1 MVIRKGTKEDIEAIY
16 AIELESFSVP
26 WSLESI
32 TKELENEM
40 AYYVVAEEDGQV
52 LGYAGL
58 WDVVGEGQITNI
70 AVRPSGRR
78 KGIGKRLVEGLM
90 AYGKEKGLEV
100 LILEVRESNEAAIR
114 LYSQAGFK
122 DIGKRKNYYTKPTE
136 DAILMALTLS

>member
-40 AYYVVAEEDGQV
+40 AYYVVAEEAGQV

-78 KGIGKRLVEGLM
+78 KGIGKKLVEGLM

-100 LILEVRESNEAAIR
+100 LILEVRQSNEAAIK

>member
-16 AIELESFSVP
+16 NIELESFSVP

-40 AYYVVAEEDGQV
+40 AYYVVAEEEGQV

-58 WDVVGEGQITNI
+58 WNVVGEGQITNI

-78 KGIGKRLVEGLM
+78 KGIGKKLVEGLI
-90 AYGKEKGLEV
+90 AYGKEKSLEV
-100 LILEVRESNEAAIR
+100 LILEVRQSNEAAIK
-114 LYSQAGFK
+114 LYSGAGFK
-122 DIGKRKNYYTKPTE
+122 EIGKRKNYYTKPTE
-136 DAILMALTLS
+136 DALLMALTLS

>member
-40 AYYVVAEEDGQV
+40 AYYVVAEEAGQV

-78 KGIGKRLVEGLM
+78 KGIGKKLVEGLM

-100 LILEVRESNEAAIR
+100 LILEVRESNEAAIK

>member
-16 AIELESFSVP
+16 NIELESFSVP

-32 TKELENEM
+32 TKELANEM

-78 KGIGKRLVEGLM
+78 KGIGKKLVEGLM

-100 LILEVRESNEAAIR
+100 LILEVRQSNEAAIK
-114 LYSQAGFK
+114 LYTGAGFK

>member
-16 AIELESFSVP
+16 NIELESFSVP

-32 TKELENEM
+32 TQELENEV

-78 KGIGKRLVEGLM
+78 KGIGKKLVEGLI
-90 AYGKEKGLEV
+90 AYGKEKELEV
-100 LILEVRESNEAAIR
+100 LILEVRESNEAAIK
-114 LYSQAGFK
+114 LYSEVGFK

>member
-16 AIELESFSVP
+16 NIELESFSVP

-40 AYYVVAEEDGQV
+40 AYYVVAEEEGQV

-78 KGIGKRLVEGLM
+78 KGIGKKLVEGLI
-90 AYGKEKGLEV
+90 AYGKEKSLEV
-100 LILEVRESNEAAIR
+100 LILEVRQSNEAAIK
-114 LYSQAGFK
+114 LYSGAGFK
-122 DIGKRKNYYTKPTE
+122 EIGKRKNYYTKPTE
-136 DAILMALTLS
+136 DALLMALTLS

>member
-16 AIELESFSVP
+16 NIELESFSVP

-32 TKELENEM
+32 TQELENEV

-78 KGIGKRLVEGLM
+78 KGIGKKLVEGLI
-90 AYGKEKGLEV
+90 AYGKEKELEV
-100 LILEVRESNEAAIR
+100 LILEVRESNEAAIK
-114 LYSQAGFK
+114 LYSEAGFK

>member
-78 KGIGKRLVEGLM
+78 KGIGKKLVEGLI

-100 LILEVRESNEAAIR
+100 LILEVRQSNEAAIK
-114 LYSQAGFK
+114 LYTGAGFK

>member
-40 AYYVVAEEDGQV
+40 AYYVIAEEDGQV

-78 KGIGKRLVEGLM
+78 KGIGKKLVEGLM

-100 LILEVRESNEAAIR
+100 LILEVRASNEAAIR

>member
-16 AIELESFSVP
+16 NIELESFSVP

-32 TKELENEM
+32 TKELENEV

-78 KGIGKRLVEGLM
+78 KGIGKKLVEGLM
-90 AYGKEKGLEV
+90 AYGKEEGLEV
-100 LILEVRESNEAAIR
+100 LILEVRASNEAAIR

>member
-40 AYYVVAEEDGQV
+40 AYYVVAEEAGQV

-78 KGIGKRLVEGLM
+78 KGIGKKLVEGLM

>member
-16 AIELESFSVP
+16 DIELESFSVP

-32 TKELENEM
+32 TKELENEV
-40 AYYVVAEEDGQV
+40 AYYVVAEEEGQV

-78 KGIGKRLVEGLM
+78 KGVGKKLVEGLIT
-90 AYGKEKGLEV
+90 YGKEKGLEV
-100 LILEVRESNEAAIR
+100 LILEVRESNEAAIK
-114 LYSQAGFK
+114 LYSGVGFK